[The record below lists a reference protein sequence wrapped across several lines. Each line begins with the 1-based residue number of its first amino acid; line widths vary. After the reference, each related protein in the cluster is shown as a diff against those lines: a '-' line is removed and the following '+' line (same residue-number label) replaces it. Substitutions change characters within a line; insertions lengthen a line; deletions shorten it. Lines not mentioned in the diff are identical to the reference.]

1 MNGWQWQSVE
11 GTSYLTCDLLQGWPH
26 GFFSKSAWPRK
37 PDELVSIL
45 QPEAPAYRVKQVHG
59 NRVLTPTEMTLES
72 MTLSTAGDL
81 PPADGVMS
89 DRALQS
95 AWVASADCTPVLIG
109 DRATGQ
115 VAAIHSGWRGTA
127 QGIVPKAIER
137 LRSQGSILE
146 DLVIALGPAIAG
158 KVYQVGKDVAVEVAQ
173 SLFPGTPPTQ
183 GENML
188 NILQM
193 LPNSPLIED
202 AAPGK
207 IRLDVRRAIALQ
219 LEKMGIRSQQIK
231 VCPLCTYQD
240 EAHFFSY
247 RRTQE
252 KKVQWSGIV
261 SVAAPN
267 DEKGG

>member
-1 MNGWQWQSVE
+1 MKGWHWQFHE
-11 GTSYLTCDLLQGWPH
+11 NISYLTCDLLQDWPH
-26 GFFSKSAWPRK
+26 GFFTQSAWPRK
-37 PDELVSIL
+37 PHDLIQIL
-45 QPEAPAYRVKQVHG
+45 QPKAPVYRVKQVHG
-59 NRVLTPTEMTLES
+59 DRVLTPAEIALES
-72 MTLSTAGDL
+72 MAMTAEADL

-109 DRATGQ
+109 DRVTGQ

-127 QGIVPKAIER
+127 QNIVPKAIER
-137 LRSQGSILE
+137 LRSEGSIIENLA
-146 DLVIALGPAIAG
+146 IALGPAIAG

-173 SLFPGTPPTQ
+173 SLFPSVSPTQ

-188 NILQM
+188 NILQT
-193 LPNSPLIED
+193 LPNSPLFDD
-202 AAPGK
+202 AEPGK
-207 IRLDVRRAIALQ
+207 IRLDVRRAIVLQ
-219 LEKMGIRSQQIK
+219 LEKMGIRNSQFT

-240 EAHFFSY
+240 EEHFFSY

-261 SVAAPN
+261 SKTV
-267 DEKGG
+267 KS

>member
-1 MNGWQWQSVE
+1 MNGWQWQSRE
-11 GTSYLTCDLLQGWPH
+11 EISYLTCDLLQAWPH

-37 PDELVSIL
+37 PGELVRVL
-45 QPEAPAYRVKQVHG
+45 NPEAPVYRVKQVHG
-59 NRVLTPTEMTLES
+59 NRVLTPAEIALES
-72 MTLSTAGDL
+72 MAMTADGDL

-89 DRALQS
+89 DRPLQS

-109 DRATGQ
+109 DRATGR

-127 QGIVPKAIER
+127 QQIVPKAIER

-173 SLFPGTPPTQ
+173 SLFPGTPQTQ
-183 GENML
+183 GDNML

-207 IRLDVRRAIALQ
+207 IRLDVRRAIVLQ
-219 LEKMGIRSQQIK
+219 LEKMGIRGQQIA

-240 EAHFFSY
+240 EEYFFSY

-261 SVAAPN
+261 SISVMSS
-267 DEKGG
+267 